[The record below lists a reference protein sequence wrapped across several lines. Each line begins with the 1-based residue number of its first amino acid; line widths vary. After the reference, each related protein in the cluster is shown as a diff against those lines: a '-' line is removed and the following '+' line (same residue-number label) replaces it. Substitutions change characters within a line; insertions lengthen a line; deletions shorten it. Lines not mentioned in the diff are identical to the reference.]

1 MLTENGRSRTNLLKG
16 QFVMGLWDDIG
27 SKVDDIGE
35 KVAKTGKEAVDKTKE
50 LAQIVKLKA
59 NLRNLD
65 KKAKTAYAKIGKEY
79 VRLNEGKDD
88 VIMPEVFE
96 EIANLKDE
104 AAEIKKQIRELKGL
118 VVCPEC
124 GKEFENS
131 ADFCSACGT
140 ELNK

>member
-1 MLTENGRSRTNLLKG
+1 MPYKFLKG
-16 QFVMGLWDDIG
+16 LFVMGIWDNIG

-35 KVAKTGKEAVDKTKE
+35 KVVKTGKEAVDKTKE

-65 KKAKTAYAKIGKEY
+65 KKAKNAYAKIGKEY
-79 VRLNEGKDD
+79 VRLNEGKED
-88 VIMPEVFE
+88 VIMPEIFE
-96 EIANLKDE
+96 EIASLKNE

-118 VVCPEC
+118 VACPEC
-124 GKEFENS
+124 GKEHDES